1 MNFKTEHPFTHL
13 HVHTEYS
20 LLDGSAKIK
29 ELVERVKELGMNS
42 IAITDHGAM
51 YGVIDFYK
59 AAKEIGIKPII
70 GCEVYVANGSRLEK
84 NNKNAYQYTHL
95 VLLAENNEGYQN
107 LIKLVSYGFID
118 GFYYKPR
125 VDKELLKK
133 YHKGLIA
140 SSACLAGAVARNI
153 LTVSYEKAKQTA
165 LEYQEIFGKGN
176 YYLELQDHNLQD
188 QKRVNEALRKIHQET
203 GIPMICS
210 NDSHYIYKEDNVP
223 HDILLCIQTNKT
235 IHDENRMRYE
245 GGQFY
250 VKSAEEMYA
259 LFPED
264 KEALANTQ
272 RIADRCNVEFVF
284 HDLKLPRFDVP
295 EGKTAKQYLRELCYA
310 GFAQKYPNASEE
322 LKKRLDY
329 ELETIETM
337 GYVDYFLIVWDFIK
351 FSKDN
356 GIIVGP
362 GRDRKSVV

>member
-165 LEYQEIFGKGN
+165 
-176 YYLELQDHNLQD
+176 
-188 QKRVNEALRKIHQET
+188 
-203 GIPMICS
+203 
-210 NDSHYIYKEDNVP
+210 
-223 HDILLCIQTNKT
+223 
-235 IHDENRMRYE
+235 
-245 GGQFY
+245 
-250 VKSAEEMYA
+250 
-259 LFPED
+259 
-264 KEALANTQ
+264 
-272 RIADRCNVEFVF
+272 
-284 HDLKLPRFDVP
+284 
-295 EGKTAKQYLRELCYA
+295 
-310 GFAQKYPNASEE
+310 
-322 LKKRLDY
+322 
-329 ELETIETM
+329 
-337 GYVDYFLIVWDFIK
+337 
-351 FSKDN
+351 
-356 GIIVGP
+356 
-362 GRDRKSVV
+362 